1 MTRVLVTGAS
11 GFIGRHVVKA
21 AVERGYEVAALVRH
35 RVTYGEP
42 PPKVFP
48 IVGDVRDPEAVQS
61 ALRGCSA
68 VIHVAALYSFD
79 SSLAM
84 LMHDVN
90 VGGTRNVLRH
100 ALEASV
106 ERIVYTGT
114 VGSTAFRREGLATE
128 KDVAS
133 PDAMKGPYKRS
144 KYEAEQVVRR
154 MTERGVPVITV
165 CPTAPVGP
173 GDAKPTPTG
182 KIVQDFMRRR
192 MPAYVDTGLNFV
204 HVKDVAEGHLLAL
217 ERGEAG
223 ARYLL
228 GNVEGNLTLRQAL
241 GILSGL
247 TGVPAPRVRLP
258 HSVALSVA
266 WFSKAGAGLLGR
278 PAPIPME
285 AVQMSATRMWVDP
298 SWTVRELELP
308 QTPVLQAFEDAVHWF
323 AAREKWGRDP
333 IDGQGRGL

>member
-1 MTRVLVTGAS
+1 MTRILVTGAS
-11 GFIGRHVVKA
+11 GFIGRHVVNA
-21 AVERGYEVAALVRH
+21 AVERGYEVAALVRD
-35 RVTYGEP
+35 RVTYEKP
-42 PPKVFP
+42 PPQVFP
-48 IVGDVRDPEAVQS
+48 VEGDVRDPEAVQS

-68 VIHVAALYSFD
+68 LIHLAALYSFD
-79 SSLAM
+79 SSLAK
-84 LMHDVN
+84 LMQEVN
-90 VGGTRNVLRH
+90 VGGTRNVLGH
-100 ALEASV
+100 ALEAGV

-114 VGSTAFRREGLATE
+114 VGGTAFCRESLASE
-128 KDVAS
+128 KDVAGL
-133 PDAMKGPYKRS
+133 DAIKGPYKRS
-144 KYEAEQVVRR
+144 KYEAEQLVRQ
-154 MTERGVPVITV
+154 MTERGAPVITV

-182 KIVQDFMRRR
+182 KIVLDFMRRR
-192 MPAYVDTGLNFV
+192 MPAYVDTGMNFV

-241 GILSGL
+241 GILSEL

-258 HSVALSVA
+258 HSVALSA
-266 WFSKAGAGLLGR
+266 SWLSKAGARLLGR

-298 SWTVRELELP
+298 SWTVSELEVP
-308 QTPVLQAFEDAVHWF
+308 QTPILQAFEDAVHWF
-323 AAREKWGRDP
+323 VAREESG
-333 IDGQGRGL
+333 GSH

>member
-1 MTRVLVTGAS
+1 MTRILVTGAS
-11 GFIGRHVVKA
+11 GFIGRHVVNI
-21 AVERGYEVAALVRH
+21 AVERGYEVAALVRDPGA
-35 RVTYGEP
+35 YGEP
-42 PPKVFP
+42 PPQVVP
-48 IVGDVRDPEAVQS
+48 IEGDVRDSDAVKS

-68 VIHVAALYSFD
+68 VIHAAAIYSFD
-79 SSLAM
+79 SSLAK
-84 LMHDVN
+84 LMQDVN

-100 ALEASV
+100 ALEAGV

-114 VGSTAFRREGLATE
+114 VGGTAFCRESLATE
-128 KDVAS
+128 KDVAGI
-133 PDAMKGPYKRS
+133 DAMKGPYKRS
-144 KYEAEQVVRR
+144 KYEGEHLVRQ
-154 MTERGVPVITV
+154 MTERGAPVITV

-182 KIVQDFMRRR
+182 KIVLDFMRRR
-192 MPAYVDTGLNFV
+192 MPAYVDTGMNFV

-228 GNVEGNLTLRQAL
+228 GNVDGNLTLRQAL
-241 GILSGL
+241 GILSDL

-258 HSVALSVA
+258 HSVALSAA
-266 WFSKAGAGLLGR
+266 WLSKAGAGLLGR

-298 SWTVRELELP
+298 SWTVSELEVP
-308 QTPVLQAFEDAVHWF
+308 QTPILQAFEDAVHWF
-323 AAREKWGRDP
+323 VAREESG
-333 IDGQGRGL
+333 GSH